1 MIATSRHLLEHEKG
15 FTLMEVLIATA
26 ITGIALGVIISIIS
40 QGHREF
46 FRGILAEEAGNI
58 ANQLILQL
66 SSSDEWKND
75 SGSLDTHADWSYEII
90 TLDEIT
96 VHDTAL
102 GMGER
107 EIQVK
112 ELLAAKI
119 ILKAPQEAGRF
130 SFSAYYPKT
139 VRQETI
145 TSGDSGKTQGK
156 GSRANN
162 PFPPSGPAP
171 FPFGK

>member
-1 MIATSRHLLEHEKG
+1 
-15 FTLMEVLIATA
+15 MEVLIATA

-40 QGHREF
+40 QGHKEF
-46 FRGILAEEAGNI
+46 FRGILAEEAGTI

-66 SSSDEWKND
+66 SSPDEWKNS
-75 SGSLDTHADWSYEII
+75 SGSLDTHSNWSYEII
-90 TLDEIT
+90 PLNEIT
-96 VHDTAL
+96 VRDTVP

-107 EIQVK
+107 EIKVND
-112 ELLAAKI
+112 LMAADI

-139 VRQETI
+139 VRQETA
-145 TSGDSGKTQGK
+145 TSRDSGNTQEK
-156 GSRANN
+156 GSRKNN
-162 PFPPSGPAP
+162 PFPSSGPTS

>member
-1 MIATSRHLLEHEKG
+1 MTTAARHTLKHENG

-26 ITGIALGVIISIIS
+26 ITGIALGVILSIIS

-46 FRGILAEEAGNI
+46 FRGVMAEEAGSI

-66 SSSDEWKND
+66 SSPDEWKNGN
-75 SGSLDTHADWSYEII
+75 GSLDTHPDWSYEI
-90 TLDEIT
+90 TPLDEIIVRDT
-96 VHDTAL
+96 VP

-107 EIQVK
+107 EIKVDD
-112 ELLAAKI
+112 LLAADI
-119 ILKAPQEAGRF
+119 VLKAPQEAGRF

-139 VRQETI
+139 VRKETT

-156 GSRANN
+156 GSGVNN
-162 PFPPSGPAP
+162 PFPTSGPAP

>member
-1 MIATSRHLLEHEKG
+1 
-15 FTLMEVLIATA
+15 MEVLIATV

-66 SSSDEWKND
+66 SSPEEWKNG
-75 SGSLDTHADWSYEII
+75 SGSLDTHPDWSYEIRP
-90 TLDEIT
+90 LDEIT
-96 VHDTAL
+96 VRDTVP
-102 GMGER
+102 GMEER
-107 EIQVK
+107 EIKVDD
-112 ELLAAKI
+112 LLAAEI

-130 SFSAYYPKT
+130 NFLTYYPKT
-139 VRQETI
+139 VRKETT
-145 TSGDSGKTQGK
+145 TSGVPGNTQTK

-162 PFPPSGPAP
+162 PLSTAEP
-171 FPFGK
+171 FFSR

>member
-1 MIATSRHLLEHEKG
+1 MTIAARHSLKYENG

-26 ITGIALGVIISIIS
+26 ITGIALGVILSIIS

-46 FRGILAEEAGNI
+46 FRGVMAEEAGNI

-66 SSSDEWKND
+66 SSPEEWKSG
-75 SGSLDTHADWSYEII
+75 SGSLDTHSDWSYEII
-90 TLDEIT
+90 PLDEIT
-96 VHDTAL
+96 VRDTVP

-107 EIQVK
+107 EIKVDD
-112 ELLAAKI
+112 LLAADI

-130 SFSAYYPKT
+130 SFSAYYLKT
-139 VRQETI
+139 VRQETVS
-145 TSGDSGKTQGK
+145 SGNAGRTQER
-156 GSRANN
+156 GSTANN
-162 PFPPSGPAP
+162 PFPASGPAP